1 MKKTMS
7 KKIAK
12 LEAARLRRI
21 SQGKAREGDSHS
33 ALFWDRKYKELR
45 RYASEKGIE
54 FPFASQR
61 EFISDW
67 TAISQ
72 ESEGSGEVMK
82 EMKYGL
88 QYATRYKT
96 ARAERKALM
105 DAGIPEED
113 MPSFRDLKTMSTR
126 EFAEKHKDTLMAY
139 YNELKKTK
147 SAAQAADII
156 SAEWF
161 GSE

>member
-7 KKIAK
+7 KKIAR

-33 ALFWDRKYKELR
+33 ALFWDRKYRELR
-45 RYASEKGIE
+45 RYASERGIE
-54 FPFASQR
+54 FPFTSQR

-126 EFAEKHKDTLMAY
+126 EFAEKHKDTLLAR
-139 YNELKKTK
+139 YNELKKTMK
-147 SAAQAADII
+147 ANEAADII